1 MVALTII
8 LSSGR
13 LEGKIL
19 KKMHER
25 IIKNF
30 MDIII
35 MTELRNGSLSGYDVI
50 SYIHNKFNLL
60 VSSGTVYSLLYSL
73 ERSGLVEGIW
83 DERKRV
89 YKLTE
94 KGEKTID
101 TLLSASDKIKGFM
114 ANVLKTQNIPYFFTS
129 RVPNRNAKKPLSC
142 FSYERKMHWRA
153 RSSVRTEHRTF
164 KLASREI
171 RGSRVQF
178 PSGPP
183 LQKRICAD
191 SNRQLPSFSVLNYVV
206 MYSAQIPFLE

>member
-73 ERSGLVEGIW
+73 ERNGLVEGAW

-101 TLLSASDKIKGFM
+101 TLLRASDKIKGFM
-114 ANVLKTQNIPYFFTS
+114 ANILKSQNTP
-129 RVPNRNAKKPLSC
+129 
-142 FSYERKMHWRA
+142 
-153 RSSVRTEHRTF
+153 
-164 KLASREI
+164 
-171 RGSRVQF
+171 
-178 PSGPP
+178 
-183 LQKRICAD
+183 
-191 SNRQLPSFSVLNYVV
+191 
-206 MYSAQIPFLE
+206 

>member
-8 LSSGR
+8 LSSGK

-73 ERSGLVEGIW
+73 ERSGLVEGTW

-114 ANVLKTQNIPYFFTS
+114 ANILKAQNTP
-129 RVPNRNAKKPLSC
+129 
-142 FSYERKMHWRA
+142 
-153 RSSVRTEHRTF
+153 
-164 KLASREI
+164 
-171 RGSRVQF
+171 
-178 PSGPP
+178 
-183 LQKRICAD
+183 
-191 SNRQLPSFSVLNYVV
+191 
-206 MYSAQIPFLE
+206 

>member
-8 LSSGR
+8 LSSGK

-73 ERSGLVEGIW
+73 ERNGLVEGTW

-114 ANVLKTQNIPYFFTS
+114 ANILKTQNTP
-129 RVPNRNAKKPLSC
+129 
-142 FSYERKMHWRA
+142 
-153 RSSVRTEHRTF
+153 
-164 KLASREI
+164 
-171 RGSRVQF
+171 
-178 PSGPP
+178 
-183 LQKRICAD
+183 
-191 SNRQLPSFSVLNYVV
+191 
-206 MYSAQIPFLE
+206 